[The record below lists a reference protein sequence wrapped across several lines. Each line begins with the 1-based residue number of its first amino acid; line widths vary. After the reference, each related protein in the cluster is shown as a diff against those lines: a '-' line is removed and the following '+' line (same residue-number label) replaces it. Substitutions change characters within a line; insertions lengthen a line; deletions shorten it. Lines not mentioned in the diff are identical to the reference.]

1 MAQQWWEDDDQLL
14 AALREAFR
22 EERSVPAEFTATAK
36 ATFAWREIDAELATL
51 SWDSFL
57 TDAEA
62 AMAGQRAESASLRS
76 LTFTSGELTLEIE
89 VTESAL
95 LGQLVPPGPGRIEA
109 RTIDGD
115 VAAAVINLVG
125 GFTICPI
132 PRGPFRLYCH
142 TASGANILT
151 SWLALEDPPGDTAGQ
166 P

>member
-1 MAQQWWEDDDQLL
+1 MSQRWWEDDDQLL

-22 EERSVPAEFTATAK
+22 SARSVPAEFTATAK

-51 SWDSFL
+51 TWDSVSAG
-57 TDAEA
+57 AEA
-62 AMAGQRAESASLRS
+62 ELAGQRAESASLRS

-89 VTESAL
+89 VTASAL

-109 RTIDGD
+109 RTVDGD
-115 VAAAVINLVG
+115 AVAAVIDQVG

-142 TASGANILT
+142 TMSGADVLT
-151 SWLALEDPPGDTAGQ
+151 SWLTLEDPPGEVAGQ